1 MNILHNRYLTIV
13 SLACATVGL
22 TCCDKVQ
29 SQNGKGPAS
38 LDPVASGDV
47 SEEVRFVIRNDSINC
62 SLIVFYSGNP
72 IAVMGW
78 SDQILIRD
86 ADLRPKDNIFKFR
99 AVYHG
104 NDGMMGWG
112 KIRVSVNSID
122 YKISNVLFDKSG
134 DLEEGELIWEW
145 QLEGSERSSRSVETD
160 FEPLEKFTLEDR
172 NQVLAVLDRYT
183 NSLMGPDT
191 PRDWVHVVE
200 GLDGVPELKDFA
212 GSGFQQVERIPE
224 VDFVVGSHYAM
235 VIMPT
240 AIATKEDMWV
250 VKAFRRESANA
261 KFSDDKVSVV
271 YGDKYLVFGKKN
283 GKWGLLRGK
292 P

>member
-1 MNILHNRYLTIV
+1 MNPRHHLFFMIV
-13 SLACATVGL
+13 SLACASAGL

-29 SQNGKGPAS
+29 PQDGKGPAS
-38 LDPVASGDV
+38 LAPVASGDV
-47 SEEVRFVIRNDSINC
+47 SEEVRFVIKNDSINC
-62 SLIVFYSGNP
+62 TLMVFYSGNP

-86 ADLRPKDNIFKFR
+86 VDLRPKENIFKFR

-112 KIRVSVNSID
+112 KIRVSFNSID
-122 YKISNVLFDKSG
+122 NKTSNVLFDKSD

-145 QLEGSERSSRSVETD
+145 QLEGSERNNRSVETD
-160 FEPLEKFTLEDR
+160 FDPLESFTLEDR

-183 NSLMGPDT
+183 NSLMGPDA

-200 GLDGVPELKDFA
+200 TLDGVPELKDFA
-212 GSGFQQVERIPE
+212 GNGFQQVERIPE

-240 AIATKEDMWV
+240 ANATKEDMWV
-250 VKAFRRESANA
+250 VKAFRGESANT
-261 KFSDDKVSVV
+261 KLPDDKVSVV

-292 P
+292 H